1 MRLAIVTKAPPR
13 GLGGLACS
21 RVLGCLCTC
30 VQIWALSAV
39 ASRDDGRVPPA
50 VKGVA
55 IAALVVLAL
64 CVVHALVR
72 TRKELAG
79 AGSGLGEGEGGSGG
93 VFGADSRL
101 GSDVEGAFDPRSDS
115 ERVLMLSDH
124 HGAHDCHHHH
134 PAGYAAKGAGGA
146 AGQGGRLGAPGL
158 GAYASH
164 GYALDKDGA
173 EVLHGKGAGVYGVP
187 SGGYAALGAGASGEH
202 GQERDLGTYQP
213 VTAQQVVAAHGL
225 TGNTV
230 RAASGGSGSGARA
243 GAGTGAG
250 AAAGEKRVRFQDEL
264 HAVTLG

>member
-1 MRLAIVTKAPPR
+1 MLTCPW
-13 GLGGLACS
+13 
-21 RVLGCLCTC
+21 VLRTC

-93 VFGADSRL
+93 VFGADGRL

-124 HGAHDCHHHH
+124 HGSHDFHHHC
-134 PAGYAAKGAGGA
+134 PAGYADKGAGGK

-164 GYALDKDGA
+164 GHAVDKDGVEA
-173 EVLHGKGAGVYGVP
+173 LLGEGAGVYGVS
-187 SGGYAALGAGASGEH
+187 SGGYAALAAGGSGEH
-202 GQERDLGTYQP
+202 GHEHDAGTYQP
-213 VTAQQVVAAHGL
+213 VSAQQVVAAHGL
-225 TGNTV
+225 AGSTV
-230 RAASGGSGSGARA
+230 PAASGGVESGARV

-250 AAAGEKRVRFQDEL
+250 AVAGEKRVRFQDEQ
-264 HAVTLG
+264 HAVSHG